1 MTIPMTKLKIF
12 LILFLFSASLQAQSY
27 LSVLTGVDAANIA
40 ENISYDLF
48 DVRDDPYNNKSLLL
62 GLRYDCTLSKKLFI
76 SASSTAAKYS
86 VNTYTLTFTPILKM
100 DFYQV
105 KNSLNLNYSILK
117 NWYAGVGICYSYVPY
132 LKTLNAEKETYHR
145 IYNKHQISFNI
156 ATGFIYKRF
165 LLELNY
171 VKGKKNL
178 YEYNYFRPIDNLGVH
193 AGFMFKLPKVFNKK
207 EVKCPRF

>member
-1 MTIPMTKLKIF
+1 MTKLKTF

-27 LSVLTGVDAANIA
+27 LSILTGVDAANIKG
-40 ENISYDLF
+40 NKSYDWF
-48 DVRDDPYNNKSLLL
+48 YVIDDTLSRKSLLL

-76 SASSTAAKYS
+76 SASSTVTKYS
-86 VNTYTLTFTPILKM
+86 VDTYTFTFTPILKM
-100 DFYQV
+100 DFYQI

-117 NWYAGVGICYSYVPY
+117 NWYAGVGMCYSYVPY
-132 LKTLNAEKETYHR
+132 LKTLNAEKDTYHR
-145 IYNKHQISFNI
+145 IYNKHQISIN
-156 ATGFIYKRF
+156 AAMGFIYKRF